1 MSDSDRALA
10 RALAD
15 ACLGELNGRAVGDD
29 LRSFLARHGVA
40 SDDIEAAIAA
50 PRGLAVY
57 RSLVQNGLMS
67 VVGRLMP
74 RTRARMNRACD
85 GRFDVDMARFLN
97 EASPRT
103 HYLRDVPSE
112 LFAWA
117 QPRWR
122 VDAAVPPYLVD
133 LAAQELAC
141 FAIATSEATTGPI
154 TLDEIALDR
163 SFSFAPSMQLA
174 DYSWAVHELGAE
186 DNDAID
192 IPAHREVHLL
202 GFRDSSHTVC
212 WFELTPLAASI
223 VERLAAGDSLGA
235 GIAAACRGRNAQA
248 DTAEVAQLLAD
259 LSDRGVLLG
268 ARNQLG

>member
-15 ACLGELNGRAVGDD
+15 ACLDEPTGRAAGDE
-29 LRSFLARHGVA
+29 LRSFLARHGVTG
-40 SDDIEAAIAA
+40 DDIEAAVAA
-50 PRGLAVY
+50 PRGVAVY

-74 RTRARMNRACD
+74 RTRARMNRACG
-85 GRFDVDMARFLN
+85 GRFDADMARFLD

-122 VDAAVPPYLVD
+122 VDPAVPPYLVD
-133 LAAQELAC
+133 LAAHELAC

-154 TLDEIALDR
+154 PLEEIALDR
-163 SFSFAPSMQLA
+163 SLSFTPSMKLA
-174 DYSWAVHELGAE
+174 DYAWAVHELGAE
-186 DNDAID
+186 DDDAID
-192 IPAHREVHLL
+192 IPVHREVHLL
-202 GFRDSSHTVC
+202 GYRDSGQKVR
-212 WFELTPLAASI
+212 WLELTPLAASI
-223 VERLAAGDSLGA
+223 VERLAAGDSLGE
-235 GIAAACRGRNAQA
+235 GIAAACRGRDAQA
-248 DTAEVAQLLAD
+248 DKAEVARLLAD
-259 LSDRGVLLG
+259 LSARGVLLG
-268 ARNQLG
+268 ARNQPG